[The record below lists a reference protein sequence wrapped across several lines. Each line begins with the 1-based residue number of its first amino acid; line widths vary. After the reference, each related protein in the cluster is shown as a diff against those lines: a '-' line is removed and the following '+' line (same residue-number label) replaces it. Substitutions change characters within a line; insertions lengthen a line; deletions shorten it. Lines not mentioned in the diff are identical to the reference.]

1 MGRQKSLL
9 QLAGQI
15 FDIKGRNSFFHESDG
30 NREPCNVHGKDY
42 QLRRLGK
49 KMTDNVEEG
58 MSKVSLGDDKETVN
72 IVFIGHVDAGKSTLG
87 GNILVLT
94 GNVDPRTLE
103 KYQQESRELN
113 RESWYLSW
121 ALDTSQEERSK
132 GITVEVGRAVRR
144 PMPPMDHP

>member
-1 MGRQKSLL
+1 MEDGTDSLL
-9 QLAGQI
+9 AG
-15 FDIKGRNSFFHESDG
+15 
-30 NREPCNVHGKDY
+30 
-42 QLRRLGK
+42 LRL
-49 KMTDNVEEG
+49 DDEG
-58 MSKVSLGDDKETVN
+58 KETVN

-94 GNVDPRTLE
+94 GNVDARTLE
-103 KYQQESRELN
+103 KYQQESKELN

-144 PMPPMDHP
+144 IHRLQYTVQLSAEPEAPHEPMRAARFFHCVHCCISLSL